1 MTISRPVGVL
11 LINLDTRDD
20 RLLAVGRG
28 LGDLG
33 IGFHRISA
41 VDGRRVPEADLAC
54 SQKSG
59 PIGLMPDTTRACTAS
74 HVKAWQHIVDTGLR
88 HALILEDDVAL
99 DPDITSL
106 LADDSWIPEGVAL
119 IKLEKF
125 APNRDS
131 KILAGAVLAKTP
143 SGRGE
148 IRRMH
153 SRHTG
158 SAGYILSHKGAE
170 IALSLSGS
178 FDVPVDHL
186 LFNETVSRL
195 CALLQPAIVV
205 PPLVWQDN
213 AVGLGSDIAAPRA
226 AENRA
231 VRRKP
236 LAKLALSL
244 RRARNEVRLLHVQ
257 LFRLLTGQ
265 ARIVTLRTPQSRG
278 KAIPGLLRKVGP
290 LRRNG
295 RS

>member
-1 MTISRPVGVL
+1 MTVSHPVGVL
-11 LINLDTRDD
+11 LINLDSRGD
-20 RLLAVGRG
+20 RLSVVARALGG
-28 LGDLG
+28 LE

-54 SQKSG
+54 SRKSG
-59 PIGLMPDTTRACTAS
+59 PIGAMPDTTRACTAS
-74 HVKAWQHIVDTGLR
+74 HVKAWQHIVSNGLR

-99 DPDITSL
+99 HPDITAL
-106 LADDSWIPEGVAL
+106 LADDAWIPQGVDL

-125 APNRDS
+125 APLRVS
-131 KILAGAVLAKTP
+131 KILAGKVLATTP
-143 SGRGE
+143 SGRGV

-158 SAGYILSHKGAE
+158 SAGYIISRKGAE
-170 IALSLSGS
+170 TALSLSGS

-205 PPLVWQDN
+205 PPLVWQDDS
-213 AVGLGSDIAAPRA
+213 AGLGSDIAAPRLA
-226 AENRA
+226 ANNA

-244 RRARNEVRLLHVQ
+244 RRAKNEVSLLHVQ

-265 ARIVTLRTPQSRG
+265 SRIVTLRSPQSAGR
-278 KAIPGLLRKVGP
+278 ALPGLLRKMT
-290 LRRNG
+290 
-295 RS
+295 RSAQP